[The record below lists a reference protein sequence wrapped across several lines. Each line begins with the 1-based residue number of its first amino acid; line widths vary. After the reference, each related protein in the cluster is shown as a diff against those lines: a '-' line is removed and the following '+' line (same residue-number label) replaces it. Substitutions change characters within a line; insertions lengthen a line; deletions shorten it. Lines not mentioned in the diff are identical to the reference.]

1 MRIVLDTNVLVAAL
15 LSPFGAP
22 ARVLDLILAGEV
34 RLACDD
40 RILAEYRQVLARP
53 KWQFPRQS
61 VADLLAY
68 LSAEAE
74 PIVARPLPVNLPD
87 PADPPF
93 LEVAVQAEA
102 PLVTGNRRHFPEEAW
117 GGLRVLSPAEFLA
130 WLGSAGE
137 PGRRQGAGPAG

>member
-1 MRIVLDTNVLVAAL
+1 MLIVLDTNVLVAAL

-53 KWQFPRQS
+53 KWQFPWRS

-68 LSAEAE
+68 LDAEAE
-74 PIVARPLPVNLPD
+74 HILARPLEVNLPD
-87 PADPPF
+87 PADLPF
-93 LEVAVQAEA
+93 LEVAAQADV
-102 PLVTGNRRHFPEEAW
+102 PLVTGNRRHFPQEACE
-117 GGLRVLSPAEFLA
+117 GLTVLWPAEFLA
-130 WLGSAGE
+130 TLSSA
-137 PGRRQGAGPAG
+137 RRPSQDAGAAD